1 MKLGLTKNSW
11 LFAIKTTIAAMLA
24 LYISLAFDLTNPSWA
39 VATVFIAS
47 QPFSSSTFSKGLYR
61 IIGTFCGA
69 LVALFLVPNLVQTP
83 IILCLAFSLWVA
95 LCLYVSLQ
103 DRSPRSYMFM
113 LAGYTATIIGFPSVM
128 APDIIFTTATDRF
141 QEILLGV
148 VSSALVHSV
157 LFPNNIFNAV
167 KATLDKWISDAYQLI
182 GMSLNGRENN
192 PEGKGYDLLHNV
204 ANYPMNLER
213 LADHLVYDGRRGRQQ
228 ATVVENIQSS
238 MRQIVPLVDSIF
250 LRINLLGEENI
261 PQELKGIFNKLKKS
275 SEIELN
281 QNEFHQIKTELNAL
295 KKQYSNL
302 QTTQFNISIYALI
315 IRLIELTHFMHKVQ
329 ILHEN
334 LSNDQYKSNEKA
346 PKKHYFVDQ
355 KLALLSA
362 LTVFCTIMV
371 TCLLWI
377 FCGWDSTASSMP
389 MMAAISC
396 SLFATF
402 DSALPPLKM
411 FINATVV
418 SILIVLFYAVMV
430 LPSINSYEM
439 LLLVIVPLFM
449 ALALFMTVPNTAFI
463 SMILAINLASLMGLK
478 NEYHSDFLFTINSG
492 LTTVLGIGIAF
503 FMIYAMR
510 SKKPIWVASQIEK
523 YALRD
528 IINTIKRDI
537 SAKKYWKERE
547 SFINRMLDK
556 TYQLLPRVK
565 HPTKKKLYEDTH
577 LLNDI
582 RLGINLLDL
591 KQYLLPSKNQTQ
603 KVQVQQLLDNIIDYL
618 ELKLAHKNSMPREQI
633 FRYIDELMSQYQGT
647 IAENELNIVL
657 YNIKISLH
665 PDYIFT
671 TVKNDFDQEDDLN
684 SQLSPT

>member
-128 APDIIFTTATDRF
+128 APDVIFTTATDRF

-148 VSSALVHSV
+148 VSSALVHSI

-167 KATLDKWISDAYQLI
+167 KATIDKWINDAYQLI

-228 ATVVENIQSS
+228 AAVVENIQSS

-250 LRINLLGEENI
+250 LRINLVGEENI
-261 PQELKGIFNKLKKS
+261 PQELKDIFNKLKKS

-439 LLLVIVPLFM
+439 LLLVIVPLFI

-591 KQYLLPSKNQTQ
+591 KQYLLQSKNQTQ

-671 TVKNDFDQEDDLN
+671 TVKNNFDQEDDLN

>member
-128 APDIIFTTATDRF
+128 APDVIFTTATDRF

-167 KATLDKWISDAYQLI
+167 KATIDKWINDAYQLI

-228 ATVVENIQSS
+228 AAVVENIQSS

-439 LLLVIVPLFM
+439 LLLVIVPLFI

-591 KQYLLPSKNQTQ
+591 KQYLLQSKNQTQ

>member
-128 APDIIFTTATDRF
+128 APDVIFTTATDRF

-148 VSSALVHSV
+148 VSSALVHSI

-167 KATLDKWISDAYQLI
+167 KATIDKWINDAYQLI

-228 ATVVENIQSS
+228 AAVVENIQSS

-261 PQELKGIFNKLKKS
+261 PQELKDIFNKLKKS

-281 QNEFHQIKTELNAL
+281 QNEFHQIKTELNTL

-315 IRLIELTHFMHKVQ
+315 VRLIELTHFMHKVQ

-355 KLALLSA
+355 KLALLSSF
-362 LTVFCTIMV
+362 TVFCTIMV

-377 FCGWDSTASSMP
+377 FCGWDSAASSMP

-411 FINATVV
+411 FINATIL

-439 LLLVIVPLFM
+439 LLLVIVPLFI

-577 LLNDI
+577 WLNDI
-582 RLGINLLDL
+582 RQGINLWDL
-591 KQYLLPSKNQTQ
+591 KQYLFQSNNQTQ
-603 KVQVQQLLDNIIDYL
+603 KVQVQQL
-618 ELKLAHKNSMPREQI
+618 
-633 FRYIDELMSQYQGT
+633 
-647 IAENELNIVL
+647 
-657 YNIKISLH
+657 
-665 PDYIFT
+665 
-671 TVKNDFDQEDDLN
+671 
-684 SQLSPT
+684 

>member
-128 APDIIFTTATDRF
+128 APDVIFTTATDRF

-228 ATVVENIQSS
+228 AAVVENIQSS

-334 LSNDQYKSNEKA
+334 LTNDQYKSNEKA

-439 LLLVIVPLFM
+439 LLLVIVPLFI

-591 KQYLLPSKNQTQ
+591 KQYLLQSKNQTQ

>member
-128 APDIIFTTATDRF
+128 APDVIFTTATDRF

-157 LFPNNIFNAV
+157 LFPNSIFNAV
-167 KATLDKWISDAYQLI
+167 KATIDKWINDAYQLI

-228 ATVVENIQSS
+228 AAVVENIQSS

-261 PQELKGIFNKLKKS
+261 PQELKDIFNKLKKS

-591 KQYLLPSKNQTQ
+591 KQYLLQSKNQTQ

-671 TVKNDFDQEDDLN
+671 TVKNDFDQEDDFN

>member
-128 APDIIFTTATDRF
+128 APDVIFTTATDRF

-167 KATLDKWISDAYQLI
+167 KATIDKWINDAYQLI

-228 ATVVENIQSS
+228 AAVVENIQSS

-261 PQELKGIFNKLKKS
+261 PQELKDIFNKLKKS

-591 KQYLLPSKNQTQ
+591 KQYLLQSKNQTQ

>member
-128 APDIIFTTATDRF
+128 APDVIFTTATDRF

-167 KATLDKWISDAYQLI
+167 KATIDKWINDAYQLI

-228 ATVVENIQSS
+228 AAVVENIQSS

-334 LSNDQYKSNEKA
+334 LTNDQYKSNEKA

-439 LLLVIVPLFM
+439 LLLVIVPLFI

-591 KQYLLPSKNQTQ
+591 KQYLLQSKNQTQ
-603 KVQVQQLLDNIIDYL
+603 KVQVQRLLGNIIDYL

>member
-128 APDIIFTTATDRF
+128 APDVIFTTATDRF

-167 KATLDKWISDAYQLI
+167 KATIDKWISDAYQLI

-192 PEGKGYDLLHNV
+192 PEGQGYDLLHNV

-228 ATVVENIQSS
+228 AAVVENIQSS

-261 PQELKGIFNKLKKS
+261 PQELKDIFNKLKKS

-315 IRLIELTHFMHKVQ
+315 VRLIELTHFMHKVQ

-334 LSNDQYKSNEKA
+334 LSNDQYKSSEKA

-355 KLALLSA
+355 KLALLSSF
-362 LTVFCTIMV
+362 TVFCTIMV

-377 FCGWDSTASSMP
+377 FCGWDSAASSMP

-411 FINATVV
+411 FINATIL

-430 LPSINSYEM
+430 LPSVNSYEM

-492 LTTVLGIGIAF
+492 LTTILGIGIAF

-510 SKKPIWVASQIEK
+510 SKKTIWVASQIEK

-591 KQYLLPSKNQTQ
+591 KQYLLQSKNQTQ

-618 ELKLAHKNSMPREQI
+618 ELKLAQKNSMPREQI
-633 FRYIDELMSQYQGT
+633 FRYIDDLMSQYQGT

-671 TVKNDFDQEDDLN
+671 TVVDDLDQENDLN

>member
-128 APDIIFTTATDRF
+128 APDVIFTTATDRF

-167 KATLDKWISDAYQLI
+167 KATIDKWINDAYQLI

-228 ATVVENIQSS
+228 AAVVENIQSS

-261 PQELKGIFNKLKKS
+261 PQELKDIFNKLKKS

-439 LLLVIVPLFM
+439 LLLVIVPLFI

-591 KQYLLPSKNQTQ
+591 KQYLLQSKNQTQ

>member
-128 APDIIFTTATDRF
+128 APDVIFTTATDRF

-148 VSSALVHSV
+148 VSSALVHRV

-167 KATLDKWISDAYQLI
+167 KATIDKWINDAYQLI

-228 ATVVENIQSS
+228 AAVVENIQSS

-334 LSNDQYKSNEKA
+334 LTNDQYKSNEKA

-439 LLLVIVPLFM
+439 LLLVIVPLFI

-591 KQYLLPSKNQTQ
+591 KQYLLQSKNQTQ
-603 KVQVQQLLDNIIDYL
+603 KVQVQRLLGNIIDYL

>member
-128 APDIIFTTATDRF
+128 APDVIFTTATDRF

-167 KATLDKWISDAYQLI
+167 KATIDKWINDAYQLI

-228 ATVVENIQSS
+228 AAVVENIQSS

-334 LSNDQYKSNEKA
+334 LTNDQYKSNEKA

-355 KLALLSA
+355 KLALLSSF
-362 LTVFCTIMV
+362 TVFCTIMV

-377 FCGWDSTASSMP
+377 FCGWDSAASSMP

-591 KQYLLPSKNQTQ
+591 KQYLLQSKNQTQ

>member
-128 APDIIFTTATDRF
+128 APDVIFTTATDRF

-167 KATLDKWISDAYQLI
+167 KATIDKWINDAYQLI

-228 ATVVENIQSS
+228 AAVVENIQSS

-261 PQELKGIFNKLKKS
+261 PQELKDIFNKLKKS

-591 KQYLLPSKNQTQ
+591 KQYLLQSKNQTQ

-671 TVKNDFDQEDDLN
+671 TVKNDFDQEDDFN

>member
-128 APDIIFTTATDRF
+128 APDVIFTTATDRF

-228 ATVVENIQSS
+228 AAVVENIQSS

-591 KQYLLPSKNQTQ
+591 KQYLLQSKNQTQ

-665 PDYIFT
+665 PDYIFA
-671 TVKNDFDQEDDLN
+671 TVGDDFDQEDDLN
-684 SQLSPT
+684 SQLSLT

>member
-128 APDIIFTTATDRF
+128 APDVIFTTATDRF

-148 VSSALVHSV
+148 VSSALVHSI

-167 KATLDKWISDAYQLI
+167 KATIDKWINDAYQLI

-228 ATVVENIQSS
+228 AAVVENIQSS

-261 PQELKGIFNKLKKS
+261 PQELKDIFNKLKKS

-281 QNEFHQIKTELNAL
+281 QNEFHQIKTELNTL

-315 IRLIELTHFMHKVQ
+315 VRLIELTHFMHKVQ

-355 KLALLSA
+355 KLALLSSF
-362 LTVFCTIMV
+362 TVFCTIMV

-377 FCGWDSTASSMP
+377 FCGWDSAASSMP

-411 FINATVV
+411 FINATIL

-439 LLLVIVPLFM
+439 LLLVIVPLFI

-591 KQYLLPSKNQTQ
+591 KQYLLQSNNQTQ

-618 ELKLAHKNSMPREQI
+618 ELKLAQKNSMPREQI
-633 FRYIDELMSQYQGT
+633 FRYIDDLMSQYQGI

-671 TVKNDFDQEDDLN
+671 TVVDDLDQENDLN